1 MLTRNARRL
10 AFVAAILG
18 LVLLVRVWIDHRA
31 RDDNVPRSSFTD
43 AQGLVSPAPGRV
55 GLDEPTSGASNAVGS
70 SGVPHG
76 VTGATVDGTR
86 LRLEVRAPSD
96 VRVGE
101 VFEVRIEID
110 ANAALRDLMFSI
122 AYAKSRLALVG
133 WSRGNFAQQLPD
145 LPADLGAEEPS
156 DGNVQVTYKVSNEL
170 SATGA
175 GTLAVFQLEA
185 LKPGTSPITLQNVSA
200 SDVGGDMDPHA
211 FVLHDG
217 QVTVH

>member
-31 RDDNVPRSSFTD
+31 RDDDVPRSSSAD
-43 AQGLVSPAPGRV
+43 ARRLVSPAPGRA
-55 GLDEPTSGASNAVGS
+55 GLDEPTSGASDAVGS
-70 SGVPHG
+70 SGVSHG
-76 VTGATVDGTR
+76 VAGGTVDGPRVR
-86 LRLEVRAPSD
+86 LDVRAPSD

-110 ANAALRDLMFSI
+110 ATAALRDLTFSI
-122 AYAKSRLALVG
+122 AYAKSRLALVE
-133 WSRGNFAQQLPD
+133 WSRGNFAQLPG

-156 DGNVQVTYKVSNEL
+156 EGNIQVTYKVNNEL

-175 GTLAVFQLEA
+175 GTFAVFQLEA
-185 LKPGTSPITLQNVSA
+185 IKPGTSAITLQNISA
-200 SDVGGDMDPHA
+200 SDVGGNMDPHA
-211 FVLHDG
+211 FVPHDG

>member
-31 RDDNVPRSSFTD
+31 RNDDVPRSSPTD
-43 AQGLVSPAPGRV
+43 ARRLVPPAPGRV
-55 GLDEPTSGASNAVGS
+55 ALDEPTSGASDAVGS
-70 SGVPHG
+70 SGAPHG

-86 LRLEVRAPSD
+86 VRLEVRAPSD

-122 AYAKSRLALVG
+122 AYARSRLGFVG
-133 WSRGNFAQQLPD
+133 WSRGNFAQLPD
-145 LPADLGAEEPS
+145 LSADLGAEEPS

-175 GTLAVFQLEA
+175 GTFAVFQFEA
-185 LKPGTSPITLQNVSA
+185 IKPGTSSITLENISA
-200 SDVGGDMDPHA
+200 SDVGGNMDPRA
-211 FVLHDG
+211 FVVRDG